1 MTDLQL
7 PERAEN
13 SEPTAPKCWR
23 DILPI
28 HPAAELWPLM
38 APDELCA
45 LGEDL
50 KANGMQVPISILHH
64 EGYALLD
71 GRNRLDALETVGL
84 DVAALLQAAMNWEK
98 IAELKVIYVQP
109 PTGSNSVIA
118 SRKADPYDYV
128 VSVNE
133 RRRHLTTA
141 QRSEVAE
148 KLLKPGPICPIA
160 PSPRRLSSIT
170 RPSRASA
177 ASSKQVAKSATR
189 QSAPG
194 GTARRNRRQKPRLGH
209 RRTRQPWPTRRHHRN
224 QNHQCRSPCRQIRRH
239 RQMHGRLRRSG
250 RLGCRIM
257 SRWRNPICWRGTKPL
272 SGTLPS
278 ARPQSTTPAALP
290 PKRSKAASITPPL
303 NTPPSSTTP
312 RFNRRLRARRLTT
325 SRQESPMNSSRPRRT
340 M

>member
-84 DVAALLQAAMNWEK
+84 DVAALLQAAMNWEE

-133 RRRHLTTA
+133 RRRHLSTA
-141 QRSEVAE
+141 QRSEVVE
-148 KLLKPGPICPIA
+148 KLLKAQPDLSERVL
-160 PSPRRLSSIT
+160 PSST
-170 RPSRASA
+170 RPVAGKVWA
-177 ASSKQVAKSATR
+177 AAPQFCDLKILRDGIRGCTDLCCSVQAFDEIGGE
-189 QSAPG
+189 APG
-194 GTARRNRRQKPRLGH
+194 GV
-209 RRTRQPWPTRRHHRN
+209 
-224 QNHQCRSPCRQIRRH
+224 
-239 RQMHGRLRRSG
+239 
-250 RLGCRIM
+250 
-257 SRWRNPICWRGTKPL
+257 
-272 SGTLPS
+272 
-278 ARPQSTTPAALP
+278 
-290 PKRSKAASITPPL
+290 
-303 NTPPSSTTP
+303 
-312 RFNRRLRARRLTT
+312 
-325 SRQESPMNSSRPRRT
+325 
-340 M
+340 

>member
-1 MTDLQL
+1 
-7 PERAEN
+7 
-13 SEPTAPKCWR
+13 
-23 DILPI
+23 
-28 HPAAELWPLM
+28 
-38 APDELCA
+38 
-45 LGEDL
+45 
-50 KANGMQVPISILHH
+50 MQVPISILHH

-84 DVAALLQAAMNWEK
+84 DVAALLQAAMNWEE

-141 QRSEVAE
+141 QRSEIAA
-148 KLLKPGPICPIA
+148 KLLKARPDLSDRAIAKTAQLDHTTVASKRRKLEAGGEIHHPTKRTGRDGKAQSATKTKARASPDTTALADPPASPEPEPPISEPLPSD
-160 PSPRRLSSIT
+160 PSPSANAWPVEAERTSRL
-170 RPSRASA
+170 PDHVPLA
-177 ASSKQVAKSATR
+177 Q
-189 QSAPG
+189 
-194 GTARRNRRQKPRLGH
+194 
-209 RRTRQPWPTRRHHRN
+209 
-224 QNHQCRSPCRQIRRH
+224 
-239 RQMHGRLRRSG
+239 
-250 RLGCRIM
+250 
-257 SRWRNPICWRGTKPL
+257 PICWRGTKPP

-303 NTPPSSTTP
+303 NTPPSSTPP